1 MALAL
6 GAEMLG
12 ALEDPDEVPGMLGNR
27 IMNAMEEYISENI
40 DENKVNQKVLSRVQ
54 KIAEQA
60 NVLYTELRR
69 KVTVEELMQESGI
82 SEKEIRDAIRMSAG
96 GIEEIDVDGGY
107 SNHDEDAG
115 SRHF

>member
-1 MALAL
+1 
-6 GAEMLG
+6 
-12 ALEDPDEVPGMLGNR
+12 MLGNR

-60 NVLYTELRR
+60 KALYTELRR

-96 GIEEIDVDGGY
+96 GIEEIDADGGY